1 MTVAGFGFRRD
12 ATPDS
17 LRDALARALA
27 AAGAVAADATV
38 RPTSASRPVVLLATA
53 RDKAD
58 AACLRALSDALG
70 VPVCA
75 VADARMEATPT
86 STDHARVRA
95 LRGTGSTA
103 EAAALAAARLHG
115 APDARLVH
123 PRAVSADRLATCA
136 IATWPSPPSPPS
148 PPSLS

>member
-1 MTVAGFGFRRD
+1 MTVAGFGFRRG
-12 ATPDS
+12 ATPKS
-17 LRDALARALA
+17 LRDALDRAIE
-27 AAGAVAADATV
+27 AVAASHPGPV
-38 RPTSASRPVVLLATA
+38 PRPVALLATA

-75 VADARMEATPT
+75 VPDDRMRATPT
-86 STDHARVRA
+86 PTDHVRVRA

-103 EAAALAAARLHG
+103 EAAALAAARMHG
-115 APDARLVH
+115 APDARIAR

-136 IATWPSPPSPPS
+136 LAVGTPPSSPPSPPS
-148 PPSLS
+148 PARSSP